1 MVNNPT
7 QRAPASGQKSRP
19 VSLFRFVWK
28 KKYTKRILQYSVLI
42 LWSLFIIFPIYW
54 VITSSLKTPM
64 DVFSN
69 PPKWTFKP
77 TLHNYKVV
85 FGLETSTELE
95 GVTEVTVGPGSTKL
109 PRYFL
114 NTVIISIGSTVLS
127 VAVGCLAA
135 YSLAR
140 SKLRG
145 RKTVLAGILLTQFLP
160 PVVLLVPIYVLW
172 RGFHIQNTH
181 IGMILAY
188 LTFSLPFSIWML
200 YSFIAEVPHE
210 LEEAAMVD
218 GCNRFQAMSRVILP
232 LIAPGIA
239 TTAVF
244 NFLNTWNEFL
254 FASVLAGETAKTLSV
269 SILTFITDKAILWG
283 QLYAA
288 GTAIILPSL
297 IFTFFIQKYIGR
309 GMTSGALKG

>member
-1 MVNNPT
+1 MVNNLA
-7 QRAPASGQKSRP
+7 QRSSASDLKSKKVNP
-19 VSLFRFVWK
+19 FIFTWK
-28 KKYTKRILQYSVLI
+28 NKYTKRIFQYFVLV
-42 LWSLFIIFPIYW
+42 LWSIFIIFPIYW

-64 DVFSN
+64 DVFAF
-69 PPKWTFKP
+69 PPKWTFTP
-77 TLHNYKVV
+77 TLHNYEVV
-85 FGLETSTELE
+85 FGLETSTEME
-95 GVTEVTVGPGSTKL
+95 GITEATAGTGSTKL
-109 PRYFL
+109 LRYFL
-114 NTVIISIGSTVLS
+114 NTVIISVGSTVFS

-135 YSLAR
+135 YSLTR
-140 SKLRG
+140 SRLRG
-145 RKTVLAGILLTQFLP
+145 RKTILTGVLLTQFLP

-172 RGFHIQNTH
+172 CGFHIQNTH

-200 YSFIAEVPHE
+200 YSFIAEIPQE

-218 GCNRFQAMSRVILP
+218 GCNRFQALVRVVFP

-297 IFTFFIQKYIGR
+297 ILTFIIQKYIGR